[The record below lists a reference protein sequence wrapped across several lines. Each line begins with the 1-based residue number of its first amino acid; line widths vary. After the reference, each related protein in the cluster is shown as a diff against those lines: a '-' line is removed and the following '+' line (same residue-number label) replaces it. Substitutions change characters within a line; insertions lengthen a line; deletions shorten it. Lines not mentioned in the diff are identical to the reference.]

1 MVASSMF
8 TRRAAAG
15 SAEAR
20 RAGAKTECRSRFGGP
35 EQKLVSRAR
44 AHRFGDSKMRHC
56 NFIAP
61 ALSRITK
68 RCPRCATVNPH
79 IIYHAF
85 FFDQKCMRLT
95 RSTKDRKKG
104 CAYDPGALKKQGVLK
119 KQILQC
125 TITPRYVTTT
135 LA

>member
-35 EQKLVSRAR
+35 EQKLGSRAR

-79 IIYHAF
+79 I
-85 FFDQKCMRLT
+85 
-95 RSTKDRKKG
+95 KKG

-135 LA
+135 IA